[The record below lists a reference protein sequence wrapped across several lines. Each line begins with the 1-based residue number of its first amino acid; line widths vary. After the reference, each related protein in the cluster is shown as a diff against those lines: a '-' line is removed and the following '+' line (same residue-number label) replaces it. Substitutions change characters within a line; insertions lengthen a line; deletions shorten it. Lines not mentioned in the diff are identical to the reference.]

1 MKRVFL
7 SAVICTLALSC
18 AVQEKHTLKT
28 AEAMEA
34 TEFAEL
40 MVLDSINKQETT
52 AESVDLLLNEN
63 PVDNRISLLVNNNT
77 DCNIILRFSGDQSY
91 SLPIRKNFRNF
102 IVIEKGNYSVGAN
115 LCNSRYVS
123 SKTLTQSINI
133 TISERE

>member
-1 MKRVFL
+1 
-7 SAVICTLALSC
+7 
-18 AVQEKHTLKT
+18 
-28 AEAMEA
+28 MEA

-102 IVIEKGNYSVGAN
+102 IVIEKGNYNVDAN
-115 LCNSRYVS
+115 LCRSRYAS
-123 SKTLTQSINI
+123 SKTLTESINI